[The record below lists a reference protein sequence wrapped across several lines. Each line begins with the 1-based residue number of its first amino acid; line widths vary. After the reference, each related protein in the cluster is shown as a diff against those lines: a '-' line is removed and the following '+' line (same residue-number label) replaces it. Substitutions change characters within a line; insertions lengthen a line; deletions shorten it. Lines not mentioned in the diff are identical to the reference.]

1 MPTSAT
7 PLAGKVALITGSS
20 RGMGRQ
26 NAIELASRG
35 ADIVIHYAT
44 SSAPAEEAVQLVKS
58 MGRNAI
64 SLQADVSDPPQ
75 IATLFEK
82 AFEYFGRLDIVVS
95 NSGVEQFGRIDEVTP
110 QEFDRVFGLN
120 TRGQFFVAQQAF
132 KHLNEGGR
140 LILMSSISAQAR
152 GVPNHSVY
160 AGSKAAVEAFT
171 RCFATDFGVKQI
183 TVNAIAPGGVK
194 TDMYR
199 EAARKYLRG
208 AEGGPNGEGRWSDEK
223 VDEVASHLSPLDRIG
238 VPEDIARV
246 IAFLASEDGR
256 WINGQ
261 VIAVSGGAG
270 M

>member
-1 MPTSAT
+1 
-7 PLAGKVALITGSS
+7 
-20 RGMGRQ
+20 MGRQ

-44 SSAPAEEAVQLVKS
+44 SSSPAEEAVQIVKS

-75 IATLFEK
+75 IAILFEK
-82 AFEYFGRLDIVVS
+82 AVEHFGRLDIVVS

-160 AGSKAAVEAFT
+160 AGSKAAVEAFARCLATGTYLLLIYTT
-171 RCFATDFGVKQI
+171 RSCSFS
-183 TVNAIAPGGVK
+183 
-194 TDMYR
+194 YR
-199 EAARKYLRG
+199 FRSEANHRECDCTRGRKNRH
-208 AEGGPNGEGRWSDEK
+208 
-223 VDEVASHLSPLDRIG
+223 V
-238 VPEDIARV
+238 
-246 IAFLASEDGR
+246 
-256 WINGQ
+256 
-261 VIAVSGGAG
+261 
-270 M
+270 